1 MSSLMLLSLFII
13 IYYHCREEPMIPDEH
28 DEVDLNDFDP
38 EEDRARHQAQYDD
51 DDDHSGHGP
60 GVSCATQ

>member
-1 MSSLMLLSLFII
+1 
-13 IYYHCREEPMIPDEH
+13 MIPDEH

-38 EEDRARHQAQYDD
+38 EEDRARRQAQYDD